1 MPLPLPTKKVFFFI
15 EKIPIDYTEP
25 YEDSGQKISRKGA
38 AQQLPDKVG
47 IEMYKGRHRWVEM
60 SRMYFWAE
68 QFHNMYPNE
77 MDVYYETEDFICYC
91 VDQNEYSLFNFSIDY
106 KYNMMK
112 YEKE

>member
-1 MPLPLPTKKVFFFI
+1 
-15 EKIPIDYTEP
+15 
-25 YEDSGQKISRKGA
+25 
-38 AQQLPDKVG
+38 
-47 IEMYKGRHRWVEM
+47 
-60 SRMYFWAE
+60 MYFWAE